1 MSTALFA
8 LLNSWSNFG
17 LKDLRND
24 QVGYYITG
32 AISKHNS
39 FNSKSCKS
47 RIKINQRDFNQ
58 KSEIVCVRVKGSKV
72 TTDTLFSEIEKVLLK
87 EGVLDK

>member
-1 MSTALFA
+1 MIKLDIILLVLF
-8 LLNSWSNFG
+8 LNII
-17 LKDLRND
+17 L
-24 QVGYYITG
+24 
-32 AISKHNS
+32 
-39 FNSKSCKS
+39 FNLKSCKF

>member
-1 MSTALFA
+1 M
-8 LLNSWSNFG
+8 
-17 LKDLRND
+17 KDLRND

-39 FNSKSCKS
+39 FNLKSCK
-47 RIKINQRDFNQ
+47 IKINQRDFNQ

>member
-39 FNSKSCKS
+39 FNLKSCKF

-58 KSEIVCVRVKGSKV
+58 NQK
-72 TTDTLFSEIEKVLLK
+72 LFVL
-87 EGVLDK
+87 E